1 MTIVAILA
9 ELYDQIRSLKRLKNM
24 AHYETEVY
32 LSRIDAE
39 DDKEYVEE
47 NSNKIVPGDIILVK
61 EGSKMP
67 CDAILLEGEC
77 VVNEAMLTGES
88 LPSIKT
94 AVPHNDKDKVK
105 EFSIENRDQVR
116 FLNKFF
122 SKNTSCLLVQI
133 LFKRG

>member
-32 LSRIDAE
+32 LRRIDAE

-94 AVPHNDKDKVK
+94 ALPHNDKDKVK

>member
-32 LSRIDAE
+32 LRRIDAE
-39 DDKEYVEE
+39 DDKEYVVE

-67 CDAILLEGEC
+67 CDAILLEGE
-77 VVNEAMLTGES
+77 
-88 LPSIKT
+88 
-94 AVPHNDKDKVK
+94 
-105 EFSIENRDQVR
+105 
-116 FLNKFF
+116 
-122 SKNTSCLLVQI
+122 
-133 LFKRG
+133 